1 MSNLLLIIPLLLLL
15 STSAPPSLGLAHQS
29 TSISAFR
36 QCLQNHNHS
45 DAVLYLP
52 TNSSFLPVLNAYIH
66 NKRFI
71 GPATAKPLAIVTPT
85 HESHVQATVLCA
97 KANNLQ
103 IRTRSG
109 GHDYEGL
116 SYRSPSPFI
125 LLDLNNLRRIELDV
139 ETETAWVEAGA
150 TLGELYYAIANKTN
164 TLAFP
169 AGVCPSIGVGG
180 HFAGGGYGNL
190 LRKYGLSVDNVLDAR
205 VVDARGEILNR
216 STMGDLFWAIRGGGG
231 ASFGVILSWKVKLV
245 RVPEVVTAFQVDRWL
260 DQGASDIF
268 YRWQQVSTNLS
279 KDIFIRAMPQ
289 VVTTPENKTKV
300 MISFVGEYLGRTK
313 DLVSYL
319 SRSFPELG
327 FREVDGK
334 EMSWVETVLFWAM
347 IPVNKPLEVLLNRKS
362 EPSYFKSKSDYV
374 TEIIP
379 REALPG
385 IWDALLKVG
394 PCFTQWNPY
403 GGRMAE
409 IDTDEAAY
417 AHRAGYLFKVQYYVW
432 WVEDGEEAEARHV
445 GALDALHEA
454 VTPYVT
460 KEPREAYLN
469 YRDLENGVNSVEK
482 PEWSKAKVYGEKYFK
497 GHFERLAKIKAEFDP
512 ENFFRDQQSIPPF
525 PHSH

>member
-1 MSNLLLIIPLLLLL
+1 MSNLLLIIRLLLLL

-36 QCLQNHNHS
+36 HCLQNHNRS

-190 LRKYGLSVDNVLDAR
+190 LRKYGLSVDNVIDAR
-205 VVDARGEILNR
+205 VVNARGEILNR

-260 DQGASDIF
+260 DQD
-268 YRWQQVSTNLS
+268 
-279 KDIFIRAMPQ
+279 
-289 VVTTPENKTKV
+289 KTKV

-313 DLVSYL
+313 DLVRYL